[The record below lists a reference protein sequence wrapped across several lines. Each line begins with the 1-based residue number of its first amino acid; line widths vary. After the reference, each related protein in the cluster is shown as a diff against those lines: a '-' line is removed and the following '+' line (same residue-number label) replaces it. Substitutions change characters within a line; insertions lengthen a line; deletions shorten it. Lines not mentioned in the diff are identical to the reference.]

1 MTFTLDSNI
10 WERAVAPEDFQD
22 DPNYNGFLELNHF
35 LKSKTDNQFFIHSS
49 IFDLE
54 AIRRKDRLN
63 TFSGIKPKT
72 TTVQDGNKTS
82 ITISIDDSFSI
93 PENPYLRKRA
103 VEAFNLGIRVTDMPR
118 VGMPRNPIYS
128 EHMCFGDEEQLE
140 LMFEVE
146 TYIENELD
154 AGIAALKNKL
164 ISHGLPFTDSLI
176 QDVKTLFNN
185 KVKGFDKVVGEWAD
199 GDSIATHIGMGFDY
213 FVTLDNAAT
222 AGTHSVMYKDN
233 IKKLKSKYKLNK
245 ITLEECL
252 NLLRRG

>member
-72 TTVQDGNKTS
+72 TTVQDGNKIS
-82 ITISIDDSFSI
+82 ITISSDDSFSI
-93 PENPYLRKRA
+93 PENPYLIERA

-128 EHMCFGDEEQLE
+128 
-140 LMFEVE
+140 
-146 TYIENELD
+146 
-154 AGIAALKNKL
+154 
-164 ISHGLPFTDSLI
+164 
-176 QDVKTLFNN
+176 
-185 KVKGFDKVVGEWAD
+185 
-199 GDSIATHIGMGFDY
+199 
-213 FVTLDNAAT
+213 
-222 AGTHSVMYKDN
+222 
-233 IKKLKSKYKLNK
+233 
-245 ITLEECL
+245 
-252 NLLRRG
+252 